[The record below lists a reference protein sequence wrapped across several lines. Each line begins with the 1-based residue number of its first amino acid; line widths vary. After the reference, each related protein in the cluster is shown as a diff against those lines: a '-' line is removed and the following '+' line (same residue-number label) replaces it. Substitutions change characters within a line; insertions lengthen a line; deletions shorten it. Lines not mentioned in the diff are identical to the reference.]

1 MSTEKTVYIV
11 NGMKCEG
18 CVAAVKD
25 ALAHLPGIVETEV
38 DLDAGTATV
47 VGNVDPDTV
56 SQALTNI
63 GYPTTAR
70 EG

>member
-11 NGMKCEG
+11 NGMKCDG

-25 ALAHLPGIVETEV
+25 ALARLPGLVEAHV

-47 VGNVDPDTV
+47 VGMVDPAAV
-56 SQALTNI
+56 SRALTEI